1 MCEKHPAAGAPA
13 AVEPLRRRRIWDLP
27 HTCHCPLVGVGLPLG
42 VLRKIVTKAVGGKV
56 LADDYEVHVGA
67 VSECGQRNRL
77 SEAIHKELERRY
89 SAVVQRFRA
98 ARDTAALQALWQAAV
113 ASGDVPGPFWAG
125 LSHPHCSV
133 ELQERMCRDL
143 HMIQHQAGAA
153 TRADI
158 GRLQALEQANAALE
172 RELARLQQRSAA
184 WQTERHAEQ
193 EAHAAVEMQL
203 RAQLIGRDSVL
214 ASLRQQLDD
223 LHATIPGLA
232 SRERLARQLA
242 DTELRVHALRAEAAA
257 ARAEAEEA
265 RASLERQLADARRAL
280 AAAEARMAPAAANAA
295 VPSPAL
301 AAAVAAAA
309 GGPAVAAGTT
319 AQRIMLHGLLAER
332 VLCVGGR
339 AGNVAGYRAVIEETG
354 AEFLHHDGGLE
365 DNVARLETSMAAADL
380 VICQTACISHS
391 AYWRVKDFCKR
402 HQKRCIFVDNPSVS
416 TLQRALEPQ

>member
-1 MCEKHPAAGAPA
+1 MCDKHDTPAAKPA
-13 AVEPLRRRRIWDLP
+13 AAEPARRRRIWDLP

-67 VSECGQRNRL
+67 VSECGSRNRL
-77 SEAIHKELERRY
+77 SEAVQKELERRY
-89 SAVVQRFRA
+89 AAVIQRFRP
-98 ARDTAALQALWQAAV
+98 ARDAKALEALWQAAV

-125 LSHPHCSV
+125 LSHPHCTL

-158 GRLQALEQANAALE
+158 SRLQALEQSNATLE
-172 RELARLQQRSAA
+172 RELARQQQRSAA
-184 WQTERHAEQ
+184 WQAERHAEQ
-193 EAHAAVEMQL
+193 EAHAAAVMQL
-203 RAQLIGRDSVL
+203 RAQLVGRDSVL
-214 ASLRQQLDD
+214 ASLRQQLEE
-223 LHATIPGLA
+223 LHAAIPGLA
-232 SRERLARQLA
+232 TRERLARQLA
-242 DTELRVHALRAEAAA
+242 DTEQRVHELRAEAAA
-257 ARAEAEEA
+257 ARAEASA
-265 RASLERQLADARRAL
+265 LERQLNEAR
-280 AAAEARMAPAAANAA
+280 AAATAQ
-295 VPSPAL
+295 PSPAIT
-301 AAAVAAAA
+301 AAATAAA
-309 GGPAVAAGTT
+309 GGPAARAGTT
-319 AQRIMLHGLLAER
+319 AHRVTLHGLLAER

-339 AGNVAGYRAVIEETG
+339 AGNVAGYRSVIEDAG

-365 DNVARLETSMAAADL
+365 DNVARLESSMAAADL

-402 HQKRCIFVDNPSVS
+402 HQKRCIFVDNPSVT

>member
-1 MCEKHPAAGAPA
+1 MCDKHPAPPSPA
-13 AVEPLRRRRIWDLP
+13 AEPARRRRIWDLP

-67 VSECGQRNRL
+67 VSECGQRNKL
-77 SEAIHKELERRY
+77 SEAVQKELERRY
-89 SAVVQRFRA
+89 AVVIQRFRS
-98 ARDTAALQALWQAAV
+98 ARDAAALEALWVAAV

-125 LSHPHCSV
+125 LSHPHCTL

-158 GRLQALEQANAALE
+158 SRLHALEQANAAHE
-172 RELARLQQRSAA
+172 RELARLQQRSTA
-184 WQTERHAEQ
+184 WQAERHAEQ
-193 EAHAAVEMQL
+193 EQHASALMLL
-203 RAQLIGRDSVL
+203 RAQLVGRDSVI
-214 ASLRQQLDD
+214 ASQRQQLEE
-223 LHATIPGLA
+223 LHNTIPGLA
-232 SRERLARQLA
+232 TRERLARQLA
-242 DTELRVHALRAEAAA
+242 DTEQRVHELRSEANA
-257 ARAEAEEA
+257 ARQARLEALEA
-265 RASLERQLADARRAL
+265 RSALERQLAEARSAL
-280 AAAEARMAPAAANAA
+280 ALAEARLATQPSLATQAAATAA
-295 VPSPAL
+295 T
-301 AAAVAAAA
+301 
-309 GGPAVAAGTT
+309 GGPAVLAGTGE
-319 AQRIMLHGLLAER
+319 QRITLHGVLAER

-365 DNVARLETSMAAADL
+365 DNVARLESSMAAADL

-402 HQKRCIFVDNPSVS
+402 HQKRCIFVDNPSVT
-416 TLQRALEPQ
+416 TLQREIRGHV

>member
-1 MCEKHPAAGAPA
+1 MCDKHAIAAKAAAAEPA
-13 AVEPLRRRRIWDLP
+13 RRRRIWDLP

-67 VSECGQRNRL
+67 VSECGNRNRL
-77 SEAIHKELERRY
+77 SEAVQKELERRY
-89 SAVVQRFRA
+89 AVVIQRFRPS
-98 ARDTAALQALWQAAV
+98 RDAAALEALWEAAV

-125 LSHPHCSV
+125 LSHPHCTP

-158 GRLQALEQANAALE
+158 NRLQALGQSNAALE

-184 WQTERHAEQ
+184 WQAERHAEQ
-193 EAHAAVEMQL
+193 EAHAAAMMQL
-203 RAQLIGRDSVL
+203 RAQLVGRDSVL
-214 ASLRQQLDD
+214 ASLRQQLEE
-223 LHATIPGLA
+223 LHTTIPGLA
-232 SRERLARQLA
+232 TRERLARQLA
-242 DTELRVHALRAEAAA
+242 DTEQRVHELRSEAAA
-257 ARAEAEEA
+257 ARAEAGT
-265 RASLERQLADARRAL
+265 LERQLNEARAAL
-280 AAAEARMAPAAANAA
+280 AAATAQPSPAAPAAITAA
-295 VPSPAL
+295 TGGL
-301 AAAVAAAA
+301 AAK
-309 GGPAVAAGTT
+309 AGTT
-319 AQRIMLHGLLAER
+319 AQRITLHGLLAER

-339 AGNVAGYRAVIEETG
+339 AGNVAGYRSVIEEAG

-402 HQKRCIFVDNPSVS
+402 HQKRCIFVDNPSVT
-416 TLQRALEPQ
+416 TLQREILGQV

>member
-1 MCEKHPAAGAPA
+1 
-13 AVEPLRRRRIWDLP
+13 
-27 HTCHCPLVGVGLPLG
+27 VGVGLPLG

-67 VSECGQRNRL
+67 VSECGQRNRIA
-77 SEAIHKELERRY
+77 EAVQKELERRY
-89 SAVVQRFRA
+89 AAVVQRFRG
-98 ARDTAALQALWQAAV
+98 ARDAAALEALWLAAV

-125 LSHPHCSV
+125 LSHPHCTL

-153 TRADI
+153 TRADM

-172 RELARLQQRSAA
+172 RELARLQLRSAA
-184 WQTERHAEQ
+184 WQAERHAEQ
-193 EAHAAVEMQL
+193 EQHGATLMQL
-203 RAQLIGRDSVL
+203 RAQLVGRDSVI
-214 ASLRQQLDD
+214 ASQRHQLEA

-242 DTELRVHALRAEAAA
+242 QTEQRIHALRADAAA
-257 ARAEAEEA
+257 QRSA
-265 RASLERQLADARRAL
+265 LERQLADARSAL
-280 AAAEARMAPAAANAA
+280 AAVASAPATQ
-295 VPSPAL
+295 
-301 AAAVAAAA
+301 AAAA
-309 GGPAVAAGTT
+309 
-319 AQRIMLHGLLAER
+319 QRITLHGLLAER

-339 AGNVAGYRAVIEETG
+339 TGNVAGYRAVIEEAG

-365 DNVARLETSMAAADL
+365 DNVARLESSMAAADL

-402 HQKRCIFVDNPSVS
+402 HQKRCIFVDNPSVT

>member
-1 MCEKHPAAGAPA
+1 MCDKHQASAAMEGAEPA
-13 AVEPLRRRRIWDLP
+13 RRRRIWDLP

-42 VLRKIVTKAVGGKV
+42 VLRKIVAKAVGGRL

-77 SEAIHKELERRY
+77 SEAVQKELERRY
-89 SAVVQRFRA
+89 AAVVQRFRP
-98 ARDTAALQALWQAAV
+98 ARDAAALQALWSAAV
-113 ASGDVPGPFWAG
+113 ASGDVPGAFWAG
-125 LSHPHCSV
+125 LSHPHCTP

-172 RELARLQQRSAA
+172 RELARLRQRGAA
-184 WQTERHAEQ
+184 WQAERHAEQ
-193 EAHAAVEMQL
+193 ERHAAAMMQL
-203 RAQLIGRDSVL
+203 RAQLVGRDSVL
-214 ASLRQQLDD
+214 ASLRQQFEELQ
-223 LHATIPGLA
+223 AAIPGLA
-232 SRERLARQLA
+232 TRQRLARQLA
-242 DTELRVHALRAEAAA
+242 DTEQRVHDLRAEAAA
-257 ARAEAEEA
+257 ARA
-265 RASLERQLADARRAL
+265 
-280 AAAEARMAPAAANAA
+280 AAAEARA
-295 VPSPAL
+295 AL
-301 AAAVAAAA
+301 AAAMAQPAPAVPAAA
-309 GGPAVAAGTT
+309 P
-319 AQRIMLHGLLAER
+319 AQRITLHGLLAER

-339 AGNVAGYRAVIEETG
+339 AGNVAGYRSVIEEAG

-402 HQKRCIFVDNPSVS
+402 HQKRCIFVDNPSVT

>member
-1 MCEKHPAAGAPA
+1 MCDKHSAASEAAAEPA
-13 AVEPLRRRRIWDLP
+13 RRRRIWDLP

-67 VSECGQRNRL
+67 VSECGQRNKI
-77 SEAIHKELERRY
+77 SEAVQKELERRY
-89 SAVVQRFRA
+89 AVVIQRFRS
-98 ARDTAALQALWQAAV
+98 ARDAAALEALWVAAV

-125 LSHPHCSV
+125 LSHPHCTP

-158 GRLQALEQANAALE
+158 QRLQALEQANAALE
-172 RELARLQQRSAA
+172 RELARLQQRSSV
-184 WQTERHAEQ
+184 WQAERHAEQ
-193 EAHAAVEMQL
+193 QQHAATVMQL
-203 RAQLIGRDSVL
+203 RAQLVGRESVI
-214 ASLRQQLDD
+214 ASQRQQLEE
-223 LHATIPGLA
+223 LHAAIPGLA
-232 SRERLARQLA
+232 TRERLARQLA
-242 DTELRVHALRAEAAA
+242 DAEQRVHELRAEASA
-257 ARAEAEEA
+257 ARA
-265 RASLERQLADARRAL
+265 AL
-280 AAAEARMAPAAANAA
+280 AAAEARAAAALQ
-295 VPSPAL
+295 PSPAMQ
-301 AAAVAAAA
+301 AAAS
-309 GGPAVAAGTT
+309 TT
-319 AQRIMLHGLLAER
+319 AQRITLHGVLAER

-365 DNVARLETSMAAADL
+365 DNVARLESSMAAADL

-402 HQKRCIFVDNPSVS
+402 HQKRCIFVDNPSIT
-416 TLQRALEPQ
+416 TLQREIQGLA

>member
-1 MCEKHPAAGAPA
+1 MCDKHKDPASCPAAA
-13 AVEPLRRRRIWDLP
+13 EPLRRRRIWDLP

-67 VSECGQRNRL
+67 VSECGQRNRIA
-77 SEAIHKELERRY
+77 EAVQKELERRY
-89 SAVVQRFRA
+89 AAVVQRFRG
-98 ARDTAALQALWQAAV
+98 ARDAAALEALWLAAV

-125 LSHPHCSV
+125 LSHPHCTL

-153 TRADI
+153 TRADM

-172 RELARLQQRSAA
+172 RELARLQLRSAA
-184 WQTERHAEQ
+184 WQAERHAEQ
-193 EAHAAVEMQL
+193 EQHGATLMQL
-203 RAQLIGRDSVL
+203 RAQLVGRDSVI
-214 ASLRQQLDD
+214 ASQRHQLEA

-242 DTELRVHALRAEAAA
+242 QTEQRIHALRADAAA
-257 ARAEAEEA
+257 QRSA
-265 RASLERQLADARRAL
+265 LERQLADARSAL
-280 AAAEARMAPAAANAA
+280 AAVASAPATQ
-295 VPSPAL
+295 
-301 AAAVAAAA
+301 AAAA
-309 GGPAVAAGTT
+309 
-319 AQRIMLHGLLAER
+319 QRITLHGLLAER

-339 AGNVAGYRAVIEETG
+339 TGNVAGYRAVIEEAG

-365 DNVARLETSMAAADL
+365 DNVARLESSMAAADL

-402 HQKRCIFVDNPSVS
+402 HQKRCIFVDNPSVT

>member
-1 MCEKHPAAGAPA
+1 MCDKHQAAPSPAAEPA
-13 AVEPLRRRRIWDLP
+13 RRRRIWDLP

-67 VSECGQRNRL
+67 VSECGHRNKL
-77 SEAIHKELERRY
+77 SEAVQKELERRY
-89 SAVVQRFRA
+89 AVVIQRFRS
-98 ARDTAALQALWQAAV
+98 ARDAAALETLWVAAV

-125 LSHPHCSV
+125 LSHPHCTL

-158 GRLQALEQANAALE
+158 SRLHELEQANAAQE
-172 RELARLQQRSAA
+172 RELARLQQRSTA
-184 WQTERHAEQ
+184 WQAERHAEQ
-193 EAHAAVEMQL
+193 EQHASALMLL
-203 RAQLIGRDSVL
+203 RAQLVGRDSVI
-214 ASLRQQLDD
+214 ASQRQQLEE
-223 LHATIPGLA
+223 LHATIPGL
-232 SRERLARQLA
+232 STRERLARQLA
-242 DTELRVHALRAEAAA
+242 DTEQRVHELRAEAAA
-257 ARAEAEEA
+257 ARQARLEAVEA
-265 RASLERQLADARRAL
+265 RAALERQLAEARSAL
-280 AAAEARMAPAAANAA
+280 AAAEARAATQPSLATQAAAIAA
-295 VPSPAL
+295 T
-301 AAAVAAAA
+301 
-309 GGPAVAAGTT
+309 GGPAVLAGTT
-319 AQRIMLHGLLAER
+319 AQRITLHGLLAER

-365 DNVARLETSMAAADL
+365 DNVARLESSMAAADL

-402 HQKRCIFVDNPSVS
+402 HQKRCIFVDNPSVT
-416 TLQRALEPQ
+416 TLQREIRAQV

>member
-1 MCEKHPAAGAPA
+1 MCDKHQAAPSPAAEPA
-13 AVEPLRRRRIWDLP
+13 RRRRIWDLP

-67 VSECGQRNRL
+67 VSECGHRNKL
-77 SEAIHKELERRY
+77 SEAVQKELERRY
-89 SAVVQRFRA
+89 AVVIQRFRN
-98 ARDTAALQALWQAAV
+98 ARDPAALEALWVAAV

-125 LSHPHCSV
+125 LSHPHCTL

-158 GRLQALEQANAALE
+158 SRLQELEQANAAQE
-172 RELARLQQRSAA
+172 RELARLQQRSTA
-184 WQTERHAEQ
+184 WQAERHAEQ
-193 EAHAAVEMQL
+193 EQHASALMLL
-203 RAQLIGRDSVL
+203 RAQLVGRDSVI
-214 ASLRQQLDD
+214 ASQRQQLEE

-232 SRERLARQLA
+232 TRERLARQLA
-242 DTELRVHALRAEAAA
+242 DTEQRVHELRTETIA
-257 ARAEAEEA
+257 ARHARLEALEA
-265 RASLERQLADARRAL
+265 RATLERQLAEARSAL
-280 AAAEARMAPAAANAA
+280 AAAEARAATQPSLATQAAAIAA
-295 VPSPAL
+295 T
-301 AAAVAAAA
+301 
-309 GGPAVAAGTT
+309 GGPAVLAGTT
-319 AQRIMLHGLLAER
+319 VQRITLHGVLAER

-339 AGNVAGYRAVIEETG
+339 AGSVAGYRAVIEETG

-365 DNVARLETSMAAADL
+365 DNVARLESSMAAADL

-402 HQKRCIFVDNPSVS
+402 HQKRCIFVDNPSVT
-416 TLQRALEPQ
+416 TLQRALEPH

>member
-1 MCEKHPAAGAPA
+1 MCDKHPATPGQA
-13 AVEPLRRRRIWDLP
+13 AQAAEPVRRRRIWDLP

-42 VLRKIVTKAVGGKV
+42 VLRKIVSKAVGGKV

-67 VSECGQRNRL
+67 VSECGQRNRI
-77 SEAIHKELERRY
+77 SEAVQKELERRY
-89 SAVVQRFRA
+89 APVVQRFRS
-98 ARDTAALQALWQAAV
+98 ARDSAALQTLWEAAV
-113 ASGDVPGPFWAG
+113 AGGDVSGPFWAG
-125 LSHPHCSV
+125 LSHPHCST

-158 GRLQALEQANAALE
+158 GRLQALEQANAGLE
-172 RELARLQQRSAA
+172 RELARLQQRSSA
-184 WQTERHAEQ
+184 WQAERHAEQ
-193 EAHAAVEMQL
+193 EAHSAAIMQL
-203 RAQLIGRDSVL
+203 RAQLVGRDSVL
-214 ASLRQQLDD
+214 ASLRQELED
-223 LHATIPGLA
+223 LRAAIPGLA

-242 DTELRVHALRAEAAA
+242 DTEQRVHALRAEAAA
-257 ARAEAEEA
+257 ARAEAAAA
-265 RASLERQLADARRAL
+265 RAALERQLAESQAAHAAL
-280 AAAEARMAPAAANAA
+280 AAAGAAQ
-295 VPSPAL
+295 PSPAER
-301 AAAVAAAA
+301 AAAPALA
-309 GGPAVAAGTT
+309 GATAVLAGTA
-319 AQRIMLHGLLAER
+319 AQRITLHGTLAER

-339 AGNVAGYRAVIEETG
+339 AGSVAGYRAVIEEAG

>member
-1 MCEKHPAAGAPA
+1 MCDKHDTPAAKPA
-13 AVEPLRRRRIWDLP
+13 AAEPARRRRIWDLP

-67 VSECGQRNRL
+67 VSECGTRNRL
-77 SEAIHKELERRY
+77 SEAVQKELERRY
-89 SAVVQRFRA
+89 AVVIQRFRP
-98 ARDTAALQALWQAAV
+98 ARNSAALEALWEAAV

-125 LSHPHCSV
+125 LSHPHCTL

-158 GRLQALEQANAALE
+158 SRLQVLEQSNAALE
-172 RELARLQQRSAA
+172 RELARQQQRSAA
-184 WQTERHAEQ
+184 WQAERHAEQ
-193 EAHAAVEMQL
+193 EAHAAALMQL
-203 RAQLIGRDSVL
+203 RAQLVGRDSVL
-214 ASLRQQLDD
+214 ASLRQQLEE

-242 DTELRVHALRAEAAA
+242 DTEQRVHDLRAEAAA
-257 ARAEAEEA
+257 ARAEASA
-265 RASLERQLADARRAL
+265 LERQLTEARAAL
-280 AAAEARMAPAAANAA
+280 AA
-295 VPSPAL
+295 VTTQPSPATP
-301 AAAVAAAA
+301 AAVTAAT
-309 GGPAVAAGTT
+309 GGPAARAGTI
-319 AQRIMLHGLLAER
+319 AQRVTLHGLLAER

-339 AGNVAGYRAVIEETG
+339 AGNVAGYRSVIEDAG

-365 DNVARLETSMAAADL
+365 DNVARLESSMAAADL

-402 HQKRCIFVDNPSVS
+402 HQKRCIFVDNPSVT

>member
-1 MCEKHPAAGAPA
+1 MCDKHQAAPSPAAEPA
-13 AVEPLRRRRIWDLP
+13 RRRRIWDLP

-67 VSECGQRNRL
+67 VSECGHRNKL
-77 SEAIHKELERRY
+77 SEAVQKELERRY
-89 SAVVQRFRA
+89 AVVIQRFRS
-98 ARDTAALQALWQAAV
+98 ARDSAALEALWVAAV

-125 LSHPHCSV
+125 LSHPHCTL

-158 GRLQALEQANAALE
+158 SRLHELEQANAAQE
-172 RELARLQQRSAA
+172 RELARLQQRSTA
-184 WQTERHAEQ
+184 WQAERHAEQ
-193 EAHAAVEMQL
+193 EQHASALMLL
-203 RAQLIGRDSVL
+203 RAQLVGRDSVI
-214 ASLRQQLDD
+214 ASQRQQLEE

-232 SRERLARQLA
+232 TRERLARQLA
-242 DTELRVHALRAEAAA
+242 DTEQRVHELRAEAIA
-257 ARAEAEEA
+257 ARHARLEAVEA
-265 RASLERQLADARRAL
+265 RAALERQLAEARSAL
-280 AAAEARMAPAAANAA
+280 AAAEARAATQPSLAIQAAATAA
-295 VPSPAL
+295 T
-301 AAAVAAAA
+301 
-309 GGPAVAAGTT
+309 GGPAVLAGTV
-319 AQRIMLHGLLAER
+319 QRITLHGVLAER

-339 AGNVAGYRAVIEETG
+339 AGNVAGYRAVIEEAG

-365 DNVARLETSMAAADL
+365 DNVARLESSMAAADL

-402 HQKRCIFVDNPSVS
+402 HQKRCIFVDNPSVT